1 MENQPDIGGGG
12 ILGQG
17 LRYRF
22 RVQGLGHA
30 GFHKNRSSTTARCRT
45 PGRHFVQ
52 LKTMMSTNA
61 KGRFRVYVEFKVHP
75 STCSAELLVCLLGGS
90 G

>member
-1 MENQPDIGGGG
+1 MENQKDIGGG

-30 GFHKNRSSTTARCRT
+30 GIHKNK
-45 PGRHFVQ
+45 VQ
-52 LKTMMSTNA
+52 QLPDAGPQAGTLCNSK
-61 KGRFRVYVEFKVHP
+61 R
-75 STCSAELLVCLLGGS
+75 
-90 G
+90 